1 MMKDITHALPEDA
14 ATIIELQKLAC
25 QSEAELYNDFSI
37 PPLTQT
43 IEELKNEF
51 TYKVILKIEIEG
63 KIVGSVR
70 GWEKENTCFVGRLI
84 VHPHFQGQGIG
95 TALMEQIELSFS
107 HVQRFELF
115 AGHKSER
122 NIHFYERLGYKIFKN
137 QEINKNLI
145 FMFMEKQN

>member
-1 MMKDITHALPEDA
+1 M
-14 ATIIELQKLAC
+14 
-25 QSEAELYNDFSI
+25 
-37 PPLTQT
+37 TQT

-70 GWEKENTCFVGRLI
+70 GWEKGNTCFVGRLI
-84 VHPHFQGQGIG
+84 VHPDFQGQGIG
-95 TALMEQIELSFS
+95 TALMDQIELFFTQ
-107 HVQRFELF
+107 VQRFELF

-145 FMFMEKQN
+145 FMFMEKQK